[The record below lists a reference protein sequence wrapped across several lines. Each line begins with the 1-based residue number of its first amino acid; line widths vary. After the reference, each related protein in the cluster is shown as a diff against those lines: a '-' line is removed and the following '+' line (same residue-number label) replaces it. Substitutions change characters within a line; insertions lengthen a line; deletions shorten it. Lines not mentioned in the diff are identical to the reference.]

1 MEIYENYPCLR
12 AMDKD
17 IEIATSIITN
27 AFKAGCKL
35 LTCGNGG
42 SAADSEHISGELLKS
57 FITTRPI
64 DRDLEEKL
72 LGLGMGKEEASALEK
87 GYPVIPLVSL
97 TSFSTAYSND
107 KNPALVF
114 AQAVNALGR
123 EGDVLWAITTSGNSR
138 NTLLAAIVAKA
149 KGMKIIAMTGEDGGA
164 IKEYAD
170 VTLRV
175 PARETYR
182 VQEYHLPVY
191 HHICHEIEERLKK

>member
-12 AMDKD
+12 EMDKD
-17 IEIATSIITN
+17 IEIATSIITD
-27 AFKAGCKL
+27 AFRAGFKL

-57 FITTRPI
+57 FITSRPI
-64 DRDLEEKL
+64 DRALEEKL
-72 LGLGMGKEEASALEK
+72 LALGMGKEDASALEK

-149 KGMKIIAMTGEDGGA
+149 KGMKVIAMTGEDGGA

>member
-12 AMDKD
+12 ATDKD
-17 IEIATSIITN
+17 IEIATSIITD

-57 FITTRPI
+57 FITPRPI
-64 DRDLEEKL
+64 DRALEEKL